1 MNEIKKFENIDFG
14 EIRTITIENEPW
26 FVASDIC
33 KALDISN
40 TTRAMQ
46 RLDDDERANFK
57 LGVHDSA
64 GTNCV
69 NEYGL
74 YSLIM
79 ASRKK
84 EAKNFKRWV
93 THDVLPEIRKT
104 GSYNAPKSPMELLEM
119 HYNAIK
125 EVNGKTERLAKEFEE
140 FKEQMPLLGEE
151 LTEINIEV
159 KEKVVECLGGKESGA
174 YQNKNLQRRLYR
186 DIYGQTNRSIGVK
199 HYKSVKRNQL
209 AAYLAMVRDYQPPIS
224 IQSEIDLA
232 NSQETLKI

>member
-1 MNEIKKFENIDFG
+1 MNEVTKFANKEFG
-14 EIRTITIENEPW
+14 EIRTLTIENEPW

-46 RLDDDERANFK
+46 RIDDDERANFK

-79 ASRKK
+79 SSRKK

-104 GSYNAPKSPMELLEM
+104 GRYNAPKSPMELLEM
-119 HYNAIK
+119 HYNALK
-125 EVNGKTERLAKEFEE
+125 EVNGKTDRLAKEFED

-151 LTEINIEV
+151 LTEINLAV
-159 KEKVVECLGGKESGA
+159 KEKVIECLGGKESGA

-186 DIYGQTNRSIGVK
+186 DVYGHANRSIGVRC
-199 HYKSVKRNQL
+199 YKSVKRNQFSV
-209 AAYLAMVRDYQPPIS
+209 YIGIVKSYQPTIN

-232 NSQETLKI
+232 NSQEKLKI